1 MPWLQLRL
9 AITPEQAE
17 PMEDLLLG
25 LGAVSVTFMD
35 AEDQPIFEPDLGT
48 TPLWQHTHLLALFE
62 ADTERQPLLDLLQ
75 QLWQQPLPEYQFEDI
90 ADQDWE
96 RSWMDNFQPMRFGQR
111 LWIVPSWHEA
121 PDSQAVNLLLDPG
134 LAFGTGTHPTTA
146 LCLEWL
152 DGQDVRG
159 LNAIDFGCG
168 SGILA
173 IAALLLGAERV
184 TGTDID
190 PQALEASRDNAQR
203 NGIADERFPLYLPEA
218 MPAEPAD
225 LLLANILAGPLVSL
239 APQLSS
245 LVRPGGRIALSGILA
260 EQTEEILAA
269 YRDAFELDPVA
280 EKDGWIRVTGVRR
293 GVAP

>member
-1 MPWLQLRL
+1 H
-9 AITPEQAE
+9 
-17 PMEDLLLG
+17 
-25 LGAVSVTFMD
+25 VTGVQTC
-35 AEDQPIFEPDLGT
+35 ALPI
-48 TPLWQHTHLLALFE
+48 
-62 ADTERQPLLDLLQ
+62 
-75 QLWQQPLPEYQFEDI
+75 
-90 ADQDWE
+90 
-96 RSWMDNFQPMRFGQR
+96 
-111 LWIVPSWHEA
+111 
-121 PDSQAVNLLLDPG
+121 
-134 LAFGTGTHPTTA
+134 
-146 LCLEWL
+146 
-152 DGQDVRG
+152 
-159 LNAIDFGCG
+159 
-168 SGILA
+168 
-173 IAALLLGAERV
+173 LGAERV

-203 NGIADERFPLYLPEA
+203 HGIADERFPLHLPEA
-218 MPAEPAD
+218 MPAERVD